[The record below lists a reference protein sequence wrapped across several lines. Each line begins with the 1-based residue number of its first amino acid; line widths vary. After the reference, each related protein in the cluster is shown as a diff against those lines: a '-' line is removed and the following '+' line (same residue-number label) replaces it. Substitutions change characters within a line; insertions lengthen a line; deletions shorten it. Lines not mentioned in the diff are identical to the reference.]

1 MGILQSF
8 RNLFNRNKKA
18 VQSKKVITIDIYSPV
33 DKLLSK
39 KEQKIITDL
48 VVLGPAR
55 SGKGPELFRFIKN
68 ICEKYENLANIDL
81 SGLIGL
87 EDVPEDALSK
97 CDSLRKV
104 ILPNGIISIKNRA
117 FKACSN
123 LQEVYLP
130 EGLERI
136 FEEAFANCPHLA
148 SVILP
153 KSLYRLGKDVFSG
166 DDLIEEFVIP
176 SRVESIGTG
185 SFNCKCL
192 KRIIV
197 EPHNPSYIAVD
208 NVLFSRNGSA
218 LVKFAND
225 NAITDYTIPNGVAKI
240 VEEAFYGC
248 KSLAKVNISGNVN
261 IIGDKAFMNCDKI
274 EAIDIP
280 SSVEKIGNE
289 AFCNCS
295 SLLRVKMSNGTT
307 NIGNRVFYACT
318 KLNEVNI
325 PTSLLKIG
333 DEAFAGCSALKAFV
347 LPSYVE
353 YVGKNIFEGTITSK

>member
-1 MGILQSF
+1 MNPAQIVTGCFVLDKSSF
-8 RNLFNRNKKA
+8 SDTKDKAMKLLGELKTAAENTGAKVQVDIVEFNRTGHDHG
-18 VQSKKVITIDIYSPV
+18 SY
-33 DKLLSK
+33 
-39 KEQKIITDL
+39 DL
-48 VVLGPAR
+48 ATQ
-55 SGKGPELFRFIKN
+55 
-68 ICEKYENLANIDL
+68 YEAI
-81 SGLIGL
+81 
-87 EDVPEDALSK
+87 
-97 CDSLRKV
+97 
-104 ILPNGIISIKNRA
+104 
-117 FKACSN
+117 
-123 LQEVYLP
+123 
-130 EGLERI
+130 
-136 FEEAFANCPHLA
+136 EEAFANCPHLA

-248 KSLAKVNISGNVN
+248 KSLAKVNISSNVN